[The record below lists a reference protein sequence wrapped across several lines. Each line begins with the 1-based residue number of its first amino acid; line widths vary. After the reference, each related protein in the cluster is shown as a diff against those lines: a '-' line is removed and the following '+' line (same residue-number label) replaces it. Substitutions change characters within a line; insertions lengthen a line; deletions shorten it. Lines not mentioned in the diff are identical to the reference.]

1 MSKKI
6 EGSGGG
12 NKPKSQVNTA
22 RNRVRRGGV
31 ALKTNRRKLSGRGS
45 KGGKVG
51 AARIR
56 KYGGKI
62 R

>member
-1 MSKKI
+1 MSKKL
-6 EGSGGG
+6 GGGG
-12 NKPKSQVNTA
+12 NKPKSQINTI
-22 RNRVRRGGV
+22 RNRVRRGGRSV
-31 ALKTNRRKLSGRGS
+31 KTNRRRTSIPWS

-56 KYGGKI
+56 KYGGKL

>member
-1 MSKKI
+1 MSKKL
-6 EGSGGG
+6 GGGG
-12 NKPKSQVNTA
+12 NKTKSQINTA
-22 RNRVRRGGV
+22 KNRVRRGGRSV
-31 ALKTNRRKLSGRGS
+31 KTNRRKLSDKGS

>member
-1 MSKKI
+1 MSKEPGK
-6 EGSGGG
+6 GGG
-12 NKPKSQVNTA
+12 TKIKGQEKSA
-22 RNRVRRGGV
+22 RAKVRRGGV
-31 ALKTNRRKLSGRGS
+31 ALKTNRRKLNGRGS

>member
-1 MSKKI
+1 MSKSA
-6 EGSGGG
+6 GGGG
-12 NKPKSQVNTA
+12 NKPKSQINSA
-22 RNRVRRGGV
+22 RNKVRRGGRSV
-31 ALKTNRRKLSGRGS
+31 KTNRRKLSGRGT